1 MASDKDPD
9 QVIIRPWPKVVFLY
23 PVMIFCLFCG
33 IWQALAG
40 SPEIPGVSPEDPGV
54 SAEVPGESAEVPGVN
69 PEVPA
74 LTVADYAGRIFVVV
88 LCLNILVI
96 SFEFSRFKTVA
107 IVFFLVAVLFLL
119 LYLSTRWEV
128 FAFIS
133 RYFSALDI
141 RLTEYFYFS
150 LGAYFLLVF
159 GGVFFTTRFN
169 YWVIKSNEILHK
181 EGFLGDVKRYPSP
194 NLKMTKEIKDVF
206 EFLLMGAGK
215 VVLYPAGERQ
225 AIVLDHVMW
234 VNSKEKKIQDLL
246 SALSVEIAPHDHDD
260 DPPAMGAGF
269 CNREVEP

>member
-40 SPEIPGVSPEDPGV
+40 SPEIPRASPEIPEV
-54 SAEVPGESAEVPGVN
+54 SSEVPGDSSEVPGDS
-69 PEVPA
+69 PEVSA

-107 IVFFLVAVLFLL
+107 ILFFLIAVFFLL

-128 FAFIS
+128 FEFITK
-133 RYFSALDI
+133 YFSALNI
-141 RLTEYFYFS
+141 RMTVHFYFT
-150 LGAYFLLVF
+150 LGAYFLLIF

-181 EGFLGDVKRYPSP
+181 EGFLGDVKRFPSP

-234 VNSKEKKIQDLL
+234 VNSKERKIQDLL
-246 SALSVEIAPHDHDD
+246 SALSVEIAPHHHDD

-269 CNREVEP
+269 

>member
-1 MASDKDPD
+1 MANDTNPD

-23 PVMIFCLFCG
+23 PVMLFCFFCG
-33 IWQALAG
+33 IWQALSGTAA
-40 SPEIPGVSPEDPGV
+40 DPGV
-54 SAEVPGESAEVPGVN
+54 SEAISGIDTEVAG
-69 PEVPA
+69 
-74 LTVADYAGRIFVVV
+74 YAGRIFFVV

-107 IVFFLVAVLFLL
+107 IVFFLIAVLFLL

-128 FAFIS
+128 FAFIA

-141 RLTEYFYFS
+141 RLTEYFYFT

-234 VNSKEKKIQDLL
+234 VNSKEKRIQDLL
-246 SALSVEIAPHDHDD
+246 SALSVEIAPHHHHDD

-269 CNREVEP
+269 